1 MINIKIKIKAIEII
15 DLKLTDHFKFNEDS
29 EFFDDMEIY
38 EEAFD
43 YAYLLIRNHKELF
56 SNFCAYKNHTKE
68 VLKYLEERFD
78 HVESGY
84 IYKKLY
90 EFFNLIN
97 NDKNIKVV

>member
-1 MINIKIKIKAIEII
+1 MINIKIKIKAIGII

-43 YAYLLIRNHKELF
+43 YAYLLVRNHKELF

-68 VLKYLEERFD
+68 LLKYLEER
-78 HVESGY
+78 
-84 IYKKLY
+84 L
-90 EFFNLIN
+90 
-97 NDKNIKVV
+97 

>member
-15 DLKLTDHFKFNEDS
+15 NLKLTDHFKFNEDS
-29 EFFDDMEIY
+29 EFFDDIAIY

-43 YAYLLIRNHKELF
+43 YAYLLVRNHKELF
-56 SNFCAYKNHTKE
+56 SNFCTYKNHTKE

-84 IYKKLY
+84 IYDKLY

-97 NDKNIKVV
+97 NEKNIKVI